1 MKMVNKFGLS
11 KTRVLLCICFL
22 IASAALFGFLRNQ
35 NSDKDL
41 NAPVFQVPGEEL
53 VYQEGSDPVE
63 LTVGVKAVDDVDGD
77 VSDTVRVRSIYYP
90 EGSDE
95 ATVTYVAKDHSNNLG
110 IIRRTVR
117 VERNQEEETEAIEE
131 TEAASENNPAAEN
144 PKGN

>member
-11 KTRVLLCICFL
+11 KTRVLLCVCFL
-22 IASAALFGFLRNQ
+22 LVSAVLYGFLRNQ

-41 NAPVFQVPGEEL
+41 DAPVFQVSGEEL
-53 VYQEGSDPVE
+53 VYKEGSAPGE

-110 IIRRTVR
+110 IIRRKVH
-117 VERNQEEETEAIEE
+117 VERDQEEETEAIES
-131 TEAASENNPAAEN
+131 TDAAGGNNPSAEK